1 MREHL
6 SQCASPPIRDN
17 ALRNVNKHFADRLR
31 VNTTKTI
38 HFGRL
43 HIFMTSHFGT
53 PQVISYLGRQGA
65 KSGPP
70 RLGCKM
76 AFYALLLQGADS
88 LDSYIC
94 FKPRSDLD
102 FLDRLT

>member
-6 SQCASPPIRDN
+6 SQCASPPFRGN
-17 ALRNVNKHFADRLR
+17 ELRNVNKQFADRLR

-53 PQVISYLGRQGA
+53 PQVISHLGRQGA

-70 RLGCKM
+70 RWGRKM
-76 AFYALLLQGADS
+76 AFYAPLHVRQ
-88 LDSYIC
+88 LDKYLRQDFGTVGFAC
-94 FKPRSDLD
+94 FNSESE
-102 FLDRLT
+102 